1 MTPFAF
7 NLSATGALP
16 SSGTGGTMGVGTP
29 EGGAESALG
38 AFAALFQ
45 SLGAGQAMPT
55 ALPSAGAEGEAA
67 VLAGGLPPAGKILPG
82 LAAFTGLAAGRQP
95 LAAAE
100 TATTTTGDMEA
111 GLEALLSS
119 VDGEDLATRLAAAR
133 DGVRPEGDFARLIL
147 AARLAGVEARTPEAA
162 LSSAEPTTLTAL
174 QPAAGEGRGSEQ
186 SAAAARHLP
195 ALNTPLQHPDWNNDF
210 ANRIAWLANNRVQ
223 AAEIRLNPQHLGPIE
238 IQVRMDGDQASLVF
252 GTAHA
257 QVRDAIEAAL
267 PRLREMFAAQG
278 LDMGSVDVDLRDGG
292 GAPAFADLG
301 REAGGGRS
309 DGHDGQAG
317 EDARTPGAEPGL
329 AAVPGAVVSQGLL
342 DLFV

>member
-16 SSGTGGTMGVGTP
+16 SSGTGGAVGVATP

-95 LAAAE
+95 LATGE
-100 TATTTTGDMEA
+100 TATDADLTA
-111 GLEALLSS
+111 GLGELLSS
-119 VDGEDLATRLAAAR
+119 MDEEALATRLAAAR

-147 AARLAGVEARTPEAA
+147 AARLAGAEARTPDAA

-174 QPAAGEGRGSEQ
+174 QPATGEGRGSEQ
-186 SAAAARHLP
+186 PAAAARHLP
-195 ALNTPLQHPDWNNDF
+195 PLNTPLQHPDWNNDF

-292 GAPAFADLG
+292 APAFADLG
-301 REAGGGRS
+301 REAGGGGAGE
-309 DGHDGQAG
+309 GHGEQAG

-329 AAVPGAVVSQGLL
+329 AATPGAVVSQGLL